1 MKIESKTITPAM
13 AHHWLEAANVSNRR
27 LSPNTVAKY
36 AADMAGGSWRN
47 THQNAIA
54 FYADGALA
62 DGQHRLAA
70 VVKSGVPVTMFVA
83 TGLDR
88 EDGPAIDQ
96 GRSRSVGDGLVLGGL
111 VENGKYI
118 KRKVAVAKLLW
129 SIETGSYD
137 LLSVSKTASII
148 DSIYD
153 GLEFTLKHASGTMVG
168 LGTAAVQSAI
178 TTSYYCVSYS
188 VADRFARVLISGMQ
202 EGPDDIS
209 IIRLRNWLI
218 QGRKA
223 SMKDRVDTYKTIL
236 RVLHA
241 YENGESLGVIR
252 KTERLY
258 YKTGIIE
265 NE

>member
-1 MKIESKTITPAM
+1 MKIESKAITPAM
-13 AHHWLEAANVSNRR
+13 AQGWLEAANVSNRR
-27 LSPNTVAKY
+27 LSPYTVSKY
-36 AADMAGGSWRN
+36 AADMASGHWRN

-88 EDGPAIDQ
+88 ADGPAIDQ

-111 VENGKYI
+111 VDDAKYI
-118 KRKVAVAKLLW
+118 TKKVSVVKLLW
-129 SIETGSYD
+129 SVETGSNN
-137 LLSVSKTASII
+137 LLSVSKVASLIGEVH
-148 DSIYD
+148 D
-153 GLEFTLKHASGTMVG
+153 GLEFMLLHTTNAMPGI
-168 LGTAAVQSAI
+168 GTAPVQTAL
-178 TTSYYCVSYS
+178 TTAYYCVKHS
-188 VADRFARVLISGMQ
+188 VADRFARVLISGMS
-202 EGPDDIS
+202 EVPDDIS

-218 QGRKA
+218 QGRKT
-223 SMKDRVDTYKTIL
+223 SMKERVDTYKTVL